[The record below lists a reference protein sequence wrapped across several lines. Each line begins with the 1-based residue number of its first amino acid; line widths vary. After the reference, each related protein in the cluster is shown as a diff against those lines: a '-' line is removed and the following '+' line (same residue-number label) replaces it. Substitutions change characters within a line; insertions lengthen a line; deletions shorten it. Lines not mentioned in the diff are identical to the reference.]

1 MSENNSLGSLFDLT
15 GQVAIVTGGSRGL
28 GFQVAEALV
37 EYGASLLLVARKA
50 PPLEAAAEELR
61 KSGCHVV
68 TLAADMTDFN
78 AAGKIV
84 QTAMDQFG
92 RIDILV
98 NNAGAT
104 WGAPA
109 EDYPTEAWLKVLNTN
124 MTGPFLLTQEVARK
138 AMIPN
143 GVGAILNV
151 ASVAGLQGHHH
162 SMPGTIAYNTSK
174 GAMIN
179 FTRALAAEWGKYGI
193 RVNAIAPGYF
203 PSKMTAG
210 TLEKHQQDLVD
221 RTPLN
226 KLGGPNDLKGPAVL
240 LASAAG
246 GHITGQ
252 VLTVDG
258 GAIVI

>member
-1 MSENNSLGSLFDLT
+1 MSENKSLGSLFDLT

-28 GFQVAEALV
+28 GFQVAEALA

-61 KSGCHVV
+61 KSGCRVA
-68 TLAADMTDFN
+68 TLAADMTGVN

-109 EDYPTEAWLKVLNTN
+109 EDHPTEAWLKVLNTN
-124 MTGPFLLTQEVARK
+124 MTGPFLLTQEVARR

-143 GVGAILNV
+143 GGGAILNI

-226 KLGGPNDLKGPAVL
+226 KLGGPNDLKGPAML